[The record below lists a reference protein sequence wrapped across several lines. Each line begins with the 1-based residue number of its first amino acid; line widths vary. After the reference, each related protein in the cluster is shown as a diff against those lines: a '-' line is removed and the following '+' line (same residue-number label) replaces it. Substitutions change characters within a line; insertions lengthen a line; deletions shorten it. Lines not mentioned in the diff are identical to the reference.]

1 MFHESFLY
9 KRLCFTLT
17 ARTCAVYRDALAN
30 MPDRIYQ
37 LDESTQFE
45 VTEFL
50 LLTRETPVVIDG
62 PVGQLEALY
71 LDLPEPK
78 GLALLCH
85 PNPVQGGR

>member
-30 MPDRIYQ
+30 MSDRIYQ

-50 LLTRETPVVIDG
+50 LAYPR
-62 PVGQLEALY
+62 
-71 LDLPEPK
+71 
-78 GLALLCH
+78 
-85 PNPVQGGR
+85 NPPFD